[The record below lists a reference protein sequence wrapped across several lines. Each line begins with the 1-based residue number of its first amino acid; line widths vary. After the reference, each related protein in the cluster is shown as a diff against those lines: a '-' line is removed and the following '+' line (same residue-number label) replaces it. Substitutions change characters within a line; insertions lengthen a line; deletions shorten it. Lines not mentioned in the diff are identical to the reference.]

1 MTRAVWGFEWALRRR
16 DAARDAMPAKR
27 QFMIGVLVVLLLSS
41 AFSVIYL
48 KELSRKLFIQYQ
60 QLQQT
65 QQQAETEWSK
75 LLLEEGAWSTQQ
87 RVQSVAAAK
96 LDMAVPVVKKIIVQ

>member
-1 MTRAVWGFEWALRRR
+1 MTRAIHGFGWALRRR
-16 DAARDAMPAKR
+16 TDAVAIPLKN
-27 QFMIGVLVVLLLSS
+27 QFFIGIFVVVLLAS

-48 KELSRKLFIQYQ
+48 KDLSRRMFIQYQ

-87 RVQSVAAAK
+87 RVQSVATGK
-96 LDMAVPVVKKIIVQ
+96 LDMAVPVEKKIIVQ